1 MLIQKFDKAHF
12 LKIHAVFPTI
22 LIQIQES
29 SEQQRP
35 LHITFVDFITAL
47 DVLSREGL

>member
-1 MLIQKFDKAHF
+1 
-12 LKIHAVFPTI
+12 LKIHAVFPTK
-22 LIQIQES
+22 LIQIQGI

-35 LHITFVDFITAL
+35 LHIIFFDLITAI